1 MDEVSI
7 AQNNIV
13 LPFNYLPNL
22 KRNSLLFNHFICNNN
37 FDLESLTSYY
47 YLNFN
52 DNNNEQNI
60 FSIKNNERTKNQENT
75 PHFEFDYFYH
85 NCLVN
90 VLFKLYA
97 KTLSEKFLLA
107 QHLSHLMP
115 FNTDLIKTMVNF
127 GKKVDGTPKTLQLL
141 YDHLC
146 VHSVDNEHLVSLNET
161 KYLPLLN

>member
-1 MDEVSI
+1 M
-7 AQNNIV
+7 
-13 LPFNYLPNL
+13 
-22 KRNSLLFNHFICNNN
+22 
-37 FDLESLTSYY
+37 TSYY

-60 FSIKNNERTKNQENT
+60 LSIKNNERTRNRENR

-161 KYLPLLN
+161 KYLSLFN